1 MNITA
6 NDKAPAPNRRA
17 RNRRGVKFPRRFN
30 KGCGMVRRD
39 CYGELLRLLLGALG
53 VTTRQQVDN
62 YRKGLT
68 ALTQEQER
76 RVEEVFAKFNITEP
90 WDDQN

>member
-30 KGCGMVRRD
+30 KSCVKLRE
-39 CYGELLRLLLGALG
+39 CYGELYKLLLGALG

-76 RVEEVFAKFNITEP
+76 RVEEVFAKFHITEP